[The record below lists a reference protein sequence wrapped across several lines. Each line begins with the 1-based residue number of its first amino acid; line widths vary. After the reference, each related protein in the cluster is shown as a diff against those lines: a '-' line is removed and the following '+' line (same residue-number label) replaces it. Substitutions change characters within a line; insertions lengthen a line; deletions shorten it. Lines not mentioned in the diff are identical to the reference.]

1 MPSSGP
7 GMISSWEVGLFT
19 EFESLAR
26 DEEAQVV
33 EASMAIEMKQV
44 VRVELFILSLASH

>member
-1 MPSSGP
+1 
-7 GMISSWEVGLFT
+7 MISSWEAGLFI

-26 DEEAQVV
+26 DKEVQEA

-44 VRVELFILSLASH
+44 IRVELFILSLASH